1 MTKSSVDIVV
11 IGGSAGSISVIS
23 ELIEALPSP
32 FNFTVVIVL
41 HRSKNVISEM
51 EQILA
56 VKRKEIMVKEPDDKE
71 PIQKNCVYLAPQNYH
86 LLIEETH
93 SFCLDYSEPV
103 FYSRPSIDVTFESI
117 AEIYTEKAVAILLSG
132 ANGDGSQGMAEII
145 ARGGIGI
152 VQEPS
157 TAEYPI
163 MPQQALDT
171 NAEAKAWTPT
181 QIAAYL
187 HTLNV

>member
-11 IGGSAGSISVIS
+11 IGGSAGSIPVIS

-32 FNFTVVIVL
+32 FDFAVVIVL

-56 VKRKEIMVKEPDDKE
+56 VKRKEIIVKEPDDKE
-71 PIQKNCVYLAPQNYH
+71 PIQKKCVYLAPQNYH

-103 FYSRPSIDVTFESI
+103 SYSRPSIDVTFESI

-132 ANGDGSQGMAEII
+132 ANGDGSRGMAEMI

-163 MPQQALDT
+163 MPQLALDA
-171 NAEAKAWTPT
+171 NAGAKSMTPA
-181 QIAAYL
+181 QISAYI

>member
-1 MTKSSVDIVV
+1 MIKKGVDIVV
-11 IGGSAGSISVIS
+11 IGGSAGSIPVIG

-32 FNFTVVIVL
+32 FNFKVVVVV

-56 VKRKEIMVKEPDDKE
+56 VKRKEIIVKEPDDKE

-86 LLIEETH
+86 LLIEATY

-103 FYSRPSIDVTFESI
+103 FYSRPSIDVTFESVGEVY
-117 AEIYTEKAVAILLSG
+117 AEKTVAILLSG
-132 ANGDGSQGMAEII
+132 ANGDGAKGMAAII
-145 ARGGIGI
+145 AKGGVGI

-157 TAEYPI
+157 TAEYPA
-163 MPQQALDT
+163 MPQRALEY
-171 NAEAKAWTPT
+171 NPEAEAWPPYRIVTFIK
-181 QIAAYL
+181 
-187 HTLNV
+187 TLNL

>member
-1 MTKSSVDIVV
+1 MTRNGVDIVV
-11 IGGSAGSISVIS
+11 IGGSAGSISLIG
-23 ELIEALPSP
+23 ELIEALPAP
-32 FNFTVVIVL
+32 FHFKVVIVV

-56 VKRKEIMVKEPDDKE
+56 VKRKEIIVKEPDDKE

-86 LLIEETH
+86 LLIEATH

-132 ANGDGSQGMAEII
+132 ANGDGTRGMAKII
-145 ARGGIGI
+145 AGGGTGI

-163 MPQQALDT
+163 MPRLALENNIQA
-171 NAEAKAWTPT
+171 AAMEPS
-181 QIAAYL
+181 QIAAFL
-187 HTLNV
+187 QTLNI

>member
-1 MTKSSVDIVV
+1 MTKNGVDIVA
-11 IGGSAGSISVIS
+11 IGGSAGSISVIG
-23 ELIEALPSP
+23 ELIAALPVP
-32 FNFTVVIVL
+32 FDFKVVVVV

-56 VKRKEIMVKEPDDKE
+56 VKRKEIIVKEPDDKE

-86 LLIEETH
+86 LLIEESH

-117 AEIYTEKAVAILLSG
+117 AEIYTERAVAILLSG
-132 ANGDGSQGMAEII
+132 ANGDGARGMAKII
-145 ARGGIGI
+145 AKGGVGI

-157 TAEYPI
+157 TAEYHV
-163 MPQQALDT
+163 MPKLALEH
-171 NAEAKAWTPT
+171 NAAAEILAPSG
-181 QIAAYL
+181 IAAFL
-187 HTLNV
+187 QILNA

>member
-1 MTKSSVDIVV
+1 MTKNNVDIVV
-11 IGGSAGSISVIS
+11 IGGSAGSIPVIC

-32 FNFTVVIVL
+32 FDFAVVIVI

-93 SFCLDYSEPV
+93 SFCLDYSELV
-103 FYSRPSIDVTFESI
+103 SYSRPSIDVTFESI
-117 AEIYTEKAVAILLSG
+117 AEIYTQKAVAILLSG
-132 ANGDGSQGMAEII
+132 ANGDGSHGMAEII
-145 ARGGIGI
+145 ARGGTGI

-157 TAEYPI
+157 TAEYPV
-163 MPQQALDT
+163 MPQLALDA
-171 NAEAKAWTPT
+171 NAGAKAWTPA
-181 QIAAYL
+181 QISTYI

>member
-1 MTKSSVDIVV
+1 MIRNGVDIVV
-11 IGGSAGSISVIS
+11 IGGSAGSISVIG
-23 ELIEALPSP
+23 ELIEALPVP
-32 FNFTVVIVL
+32 FNFKVIIVV

-56 VKRKEIMVKEPDDKE
+56 VRRKEIIVKEPDDKE

-86 LLIEETH
+86 LLIEATH

-103 FYSRPSIDVTFESI
+103 SYSRPSIDVTFESI
-117 AEIYTEKAVAILLSG
+117 AEIYTEKALAILLSG
-132 ANGDGSQGMAEII
+132 ANGDGARGMAEII
-145 ARGGIGI
+145 AKGGAGI

-163 MPQQALDT
+163 MPQLALEHNT
-171 NAEAKAWTPT
+171 EAEALPPSR
-181 QIAAYL
+181 IAAFL
-187 HTLNV
+187 QTLNT

>member
-1 MTKSSVDIVV
+1 MTKNSVDIVV
-11 IGGSAGSISVIS
+11 IGGSAGSIPVIS

-32 FNFTVVIVL
+32 FNFVVVVVL

-93 SFCLDYSEPV
+93 SFCLDYSELV
-103 FYSRPSIDVTFESI
+103 SYSRPSIDVTFESI

-132 ANGDGSQGMAEII
+132 ANSDGARGMAAMI
-145 ARGGIGI
+145 AKGGVGI

-157 TAEYPI
+157 TAAYPV
-163 MPQQALDT
+163 MPQQALDN
-171 NAEAKAWTPT
+171 NARAIAWTPA
-181 QIAAYL
+181 QISAYI

>member
-1 MTKSSVDIVV
+1 MIKNGVDIVV
-11 IGGSAGSISVIS
+11 IGGSAGSIAVIG
-23 ELIEALPSP
+23 ELIEALPAP
-32 FNFTVVIVL
+32 FDFKVVIVV

-56 VKRKEIMVKEPDDKE
+56 VKRKEIIVKEPDDKE

-86 LLIEETH
+86 LLIEATH

-103 FYSRPSIDVTFESI
+103 SYSRPSIDVTFESI

-132 ANGDGSQGMAEII
+132 ANGDGSKGMAKII
-145 ARGGIGI
+145 AGGGTGI

-163 MPQQALDT
+163 MPQLALEYT
-171 NAEAKAWTPT
+171 AGVEALPPSR
-181 QIAAYL
+181 IAAFL
-187 HTLNV
+187 QTLNI

>member
-1 MTKSSVDIVV
+1 MTKNNVDIVV
-11 IGGSAGSISVIS
+11 IGGSAGSIPVIC
-23 ELIEALPSP
+23 ELIEVLPSP
-32 FNFTVVIVL
+32 FDFAVVIVI

-93 SFCLDYSEPV
+93 SFCLDYSELV
-103 FYSRPSIDVTFESI
+103 SYSRPSIDVTFESI
-117 AEIYTEKAVAILLSG
+117 AEIYTQKAVAILLSG
-132 ANGDGSQGMAEII
+132 ANGDGAHGMAEII
-145 ARGGIGI
+145 ARGGTGI

-157 TAEYPI
+157 TAEYPV
-163 MPQQALDT
+163 MPQWALDA
-171 NAEAKAWTPT
+171 NAEAKAWTPA
-181 QIAAYL
+181 QISTYI

>member
-1 MTKSSVDIVV
+1 MTKNSVDIVV
-11 IGGSAGSISVIS
+11 IGGSAGSIPVIC
-23 ELIEALPSP
+23 ELIEALSSP
-32 FNFTVVIVL
+32 FDFAVVVVI

-103 FYSRPSIDVTFESI
+103 SYSRPSIDVTFESI

-132 ANGDGSQGMAEII
+132 ANGDGSHGMAEII

-157 TAEYPI
+157 TAEYPV
-163 MPQQALDT
+163 MPQLSLDA
-171 NAEAKAWTPT
+171 NAAAKAWTPA
-181 QIAAYL
+181 QISAYI

>member
-1 MTKSSVDIVV
+1 MTKNSVDIVV

-32 FNFTVVIVL
+32 FDFAVVIVI

-103 FYSRPSIDVTFESI
+103 SYSRPSIDVTFESI

-132 ANGDGSQGMAEII
+132 ANGDGSHGMAEII

-157 TAEYPI
+157 TAEYPV
-163 MPQQALDT
+163 MPQLALDA
-171 NAEAKAWTPT
+171 NAEAKAWTPA
-181 QIAAYL
+181 QISAYI

>member
-1 MTKSSVDIVV
+1 MTKNGVDIVA
-11 IGGSAGSISVIS
+11 IGGSAGSISVIG
-23 ELIEALPSP
+23 ELIEALPAP
-32 FNFTVVIVL
+32 FDFKVIVVV

-56 VKRKEIMVKEPDDKE
+56 VKRKEIIVKEPDDKE

-86 LLIEETH
+86 LLIEESH

-117 AEIYTEKAVAILLSG
+117 AEIYTERAVAILLSG
-132 ANGDGSQGMAEII
+132 ANGDGSRGMAGII
-145 ARGGIGI
+145 ARGGTGI

-157 TAEYPI
+157 TAAYPV
-163 MPQQALDT
+163 MPQSALEYNT
-171 NAEAKAWTPT
+171 GVAVLTPSR
-181 QIAAYL
+181 IAAFL
-187 HTLNV
+187 QTLNV